1 MSGGPDQAQAAL
13 IATERWFTVQGVPHF
28 SEGAPVA
35 VPLPAKAGWLRR
47 VMDPIA
53 IAVSVAV
60 WVLRRT
66 GSESRELGKLAGRG
80 LPLLALFGVVLFFS
94 GDFWHIAVALSAW
107 WLWTVSGLFMALNFV
122 FLLSRLPEEYNRL
135 PTEYSVEDVREACAG
150 TPVESLMADG
160 SGVAVSGDARIGWPQ
175 RRNML
180 IYLLLCQQIQVF
192 LLSWIVFF
200 FFVAFGAVSVRPVV
214 IEGWFGRSPSLPA
227 HILGV
232 PIPGVSSELLH
243 SALLLSAV
251 SAFYFTVA
259 AITDE
264 GYRRE
269 FFDRTLAELGRA
281 VRVRCGYLSVR
292 AAAHEAA
299 HEAERAAVSQEP
311 SAEVSSSPA
320 L

>member
-1 MSGGPDQAQAAL
+1 MSEQPDQAHAAL
-13 IATERWFTVQGVPHF
+13 IATERWFLVQGVPHF
-28 SEGAPVA
+28 SEGTPVRVA
-35 VPLPAKAGWLRR
+35 LPGKLAGLRR
-47 VMDPIA
+47 VADPVA
-53 IAVSVAV
+53 IAVSVAI

-66 GSESRELGKLAGRG
+66 RGEFREVGKLAGRG

-94 GDFWHIAVALSAW
+94 GDFWHIAVALSPW
-107 WLWTVSGLFMALNFV
+107 WLWTVSGLFMVLNYV

-135 PTEYSVEDVREACAG
+135 PTSYSAADVREACAG
-150 TPVESLMADG
+150 TPLEPLVADG
-160 SGVAVSGDARIGWPQ
+160 SGLAVAEEARLGWPQ

-180 IYLLLCQQIQVF
+180 IFLLLCQQIQVF

-200 FFVAFGAVSVRPVV
+200 FFVAFGAVSVRPAV
-214 IEGWFGRSPSLPA
+214 ISGWFGRPPSYPA

-232 PIPGVSSELLH
+232 PVPGVSSELLH
-243 SALLLSAV
+243 AVLLLSAV

-281 VRVRCGYLSVR
+281 IRVRCGYLSVYTASGAEL
-292 AAAHEAA
+292 AADP
-299 HEAERAAVSQEP
+299 QQP
-311 SAEVSSSPA
+311 DTEVSSTPV

>member
-1 MSGGPDQAQAAL
+1 MHGGSDQTQAAL
-13 IATERWFTVQGVPHF
+13 MATERWFTVQGVPHF
-28 SEGAPVA
+28 GEEAPVTTT
-35 VPLPAKAGWLRR
+35 LPRNTAWVRR
-47 VMDPIA
+47 IADPVA

-66 GSESRELGKLAGRG
+66 RAEFREVGKLAGRG

-107 WLWTVSGLFMALNFV
+107 WLWSVSGLFMVLNFV

-135 PTEYSVEDVREACAG
+135 PVEYSVEDVREACTG
-150 TPVESLMADG
+150 TPVESLVAAG
-160 SGVAVSGDARIGWPQ
+160 SGVAVAGDARIGWPQ

-200 FFVAFGAVSVRPVV
+200 FFVAFGAVSVRPAV
-214 IEGWFGRSPSLPA
+214 IEGWFGRPASFPA

-232 PIPGVSSELLH
+232 PVPGVSSELLH
-243 SALLLSAV
+243 AALLLSAV

-292 AAAHEAA
+292 AAAGEAGL
-299 HEAERAAVSQEP
+299 AAVSQETN
-311 SAEVSSSPA
+311 AEVSSSPA

>member
-1 MSGGPDQAQAAL
+1 MSGGSDQAHIAL
-13 IATERWFTVQGVPHF
+13 KATERWFTEQGVPHF
-28 SEGAPVA
+28 GDGAPVTA
-35 VPLPAKAGWLRR
+35 ALLARVAWLRR
-47 VMDPIA
+47 AAEPVA

-60 WVLRRT
+60 WGLRRT
-66 GSESRELGKLAGRG
+66 RGEFRDLARLAGRG
-80 LPLLALFGVVLFFS
+80 LPLLALFGVVLFFRV
-94 GDFWHIAVALSAW
+94 DFWHIAVALSAW
-107 WLWTVSGLFMALNFV
+107 WLWTVSGLFMVLNFV

-135 PTEYSVEDVREACAG
+135 PTDYPIEDVREACAG
-150 TPVESLMADG
+150 TPLESLVADG
-160 SGVAVSGDARIGWPQ
+160 SGVAVSGEARIGWPQ

-180 IYLLLCQQIQVF
+180 VYLLLCQQIQVF
-192 LLSWIVFF
+192 LLSWLVFF
-200 FFVAFGAVSVRPVV
+200 FFVAFGAVSVRPAVV
-214 IEGWFGRSPSLPA
+214 EGWFGRSPSSPA
-227 HILGV
+227 HVLGV

-292 AAAHEAA
+292 AAAHG
-299 HEAERAAVSQEP
+299 AELAAVPQEP
-311 SAEVSSSPA
+311 DTAVSSSPVP
-320 L
+320 

>member
-1 MSGGPDQAQAAL
+1 MSGGSDEAQAAL
-13 IATERWFTVQGVPHF
+13 LATEHWFTVQGVPHF
-28 SEGAPVA
+28 SEETPAPA
-35 VPLPAKAGWLRR
+35 PLTANATWLRR
-47 VMDPIA
+47 VAEPIA

-60 WVLRRT
+60 WILRRT
-66 GSESRELGKLAGRG
+66 RGEFRELGKLAGRG

-107 WLWTVSGLFMALNFV
+107 WLWMVSGLFMVLNFV

-135 PTEYSVEDVREACAG
+135 PTEYSIEDVREACAG
-150 TPVESLMADG
+150 TPVESLVADG
-160 SGVAVSGDARIGWPQ
+160 SGVAVAGDARIGWPQ

-200 FFVAFGAVSVRPVV
+200 FFVAFGAVSVRPAVV
-214 IEGWFGRSPSLPA
+214 EGWFGRAPSFPA
-227 HILGV
+227 HVLGV

-243 SALLLSAV
+243 AALLLSAV

-292 AAAHEAA
+292 AAAHEP
-299 HEAERAAVSQEP
+299 ELVAVSQEP
-311 SAEVSSSPA
+311 NTEVSSSPA

>member
-1 MSGGPDQAQAAL
+1 MSGGSDQAHAAL
-13 IATERWFTVQGVPHF
+13 VATEHWFTVQGVPHF
-28 SEGAPVA
+28 GEGAPVTEA
-35 VPLPAKAGWLRR
+35 LPAKVTWLRR
-47 VMDPIA
+47 LAEPIA
-53 IAVSVAV
+53 IAMSVAV

-66 GSESRELGKLAGRG
+66 RGEFGELGKLAGRG

-107 WLWTVSGLFMALNFV
+107 WLWTVSGLFMVLNFV

-135 PTEYSVEDVREACAG
+135 PTEYSIEDVREACAG
-150 TPVESLMADG
+150 TPVESWVADG
-160 SGVAVSGDARIGWPQ
+160 SGVAVAGDARIGWPQ

-180 IYLLLCQQIQVF
+180 VYLLLCQQIQVF

-200 FFVAFGAVSVRPVV
+200 FFVAFGAVSVRPAVV
-214 IEGWFGRSPSLPA
+214 EGWFGRSPSLPA
-227 HILGV
+227 HVLGV
-232 PIPGVSSELLH
+232 PVPGVSSELLH

-292 AAAHEAA
+292 AATA
-299 HEAERAAVSQEP
+299 EAEPAAVSQEP
-311 SAEVSSSPA
+311 DPEMSSSPV

>member
-1 MSGGPDQAQAAL
+1 MHGGSDQTQAAL
-13 IATERWFTVQGVPHF
+13 TATERWFTVQGVPHF
-28 SEGAPVA
+28 GEQASATATAPLNA
-35 VPLPAKAGWLRR
+35 AWLRR
-47 VMDPIA
+47 IADPVA

-66 GSESRELGKLAGRG
+66 GSEFREVGKLAGRG

-107 WLWTVSGLFMALNFV
+107 WLWSVSGLFMVLNFV

-135 PTEYSVEDVREACAG
+135 PTEYSIEDVREACAG
-150 TPVESLMADG
+150 TPVESLVADG
-160 SGVAVSGDARIGWPQ
+160 SGVAVTGDARIGWPQ

-200 FFVAFGAVSVRPVV
+200 FFVAFGAVSVRPAVV
-214 IEGWFGRSPSLPA
+214 EGWFGRPASFPA
-227 HILGV
+227 HVLGV
-232 PIPGVSSELLH
+232 PVPGVSSELLH
-243 SALLLSAV
+243 AALLLSAV

-292 AAAHEAA
+292 ATAGQA
-299 HEAERAAVSQEP
+299 RLAAVSQEP
-311 SAEVSSSPA
+311 NTEVSSAPA